1 MTRILIGPKQRNRA
15 EEILEKKTKTHKTQ
29 KKDDNSLIL
38 HMFQL
43 EVDDDL
49 ANIFMSFLKTQFC
62 QRIRIERCS
71 GMSLGKL
78 LQACLSSCVDLEV
91 EDMEE
96 FPTLPTNHHARSQ
109 LGEPDQCIR
118 LERLSL
124 KSMSL
129 NGPAASFVERAGST
143 VSVLR
148 IQQCQ
153 ILVEDSEA
161 MIRSLR
167 TKPLL
172 RRLDLSQCQLSA
184 PTMEA
189 VLRSLAS
196 SCKDSLTELDIS
208 ENDLSEED
216 AVLALRDLIVTS
228 KHLKKLHTAKVRL
241 ASIRPL
247 AQSLESNLDNNAT
260 ATATSSSLTFWNLS
274 GNELTTDDMR
284 ILATALTRNATLE
297 TLYVHD
303 NHFDDGILESIIG
316 AWKQWSA
323 LRCLWI
329 FQNPSLS
336 LHGIQRL
343 SEAFADQTNLYDLQV
358 PKMLVVP
365 PGGGV
370 TAAATTDKG
379 GQEVHRHQSLLLQSY
394 QQNICYW
401 GELNRN
407 GRYLLS
413 RDIPL
418 GLWPLV
424 LAKAASPASASST
437 PATLLERIQTN
448 TCYSTKMMTNGK
460 SKMSPNAAYHFL
472 HGPSVLLRSQDRD
485 C

>member
-148 IQQCQ
+148 FQQCQ
-153 ILVEDSEA
+153 ILLEDSEVLDSIGPSNPTMSNTVEDSEA

-303 NHFDDGILESIIG
+303 NHFDDGILESIISG
-316 AWKQWSA
+316 NNG
-323 LRCLWI
+323 LRCGVCGFFRILPC
-329 FQNPSLS
+329 PSMAFKDS
-336 LHGIQRL
+336 

-448 TCYSTKMMTNGK
+448 TCYSTKM
-460 SKMSPNAAYHFL
+460 
-472 HGPSVLLRSQDRD
+472 
-485 C
+485 